1 MPRKKPKDM
10 VAVEVAEGEMDGV
23 EPTTTKAKGTWET
36 FMELEGIEDPK
47 KKKKKKKKKGFL
59 PTLVKQV
66 MSIPAQYAKAEQEKR
81 NKKGPRQYR
90 KKAEFELNLH
100 NPEHE
105 EAWEYLEKLQMSKH
119 DADLVFRCARTRVA
133 LLLLPLLFNLHT
145 FNTSTHVVRE
155 SAARTCLARDP
166 GRPPSPAHPPVRPP
180 APNHPSA
187 HQTSGFAV
195 RFVRST
201 LTTAAPSRDVSSTL
215 GQASR
220 SQRSPR
226 RSSKCLTQ
234 TTAAR

>member
-1 MPRKKPKDM
+1 M
-10 VAVEVAEGEMDGV
+10 
-23 EPTTTKAKGTWET
+23 
-36 FMELEGIEDPK
+36 
-47 KKKKKKKKKGFL
+47 
-59 PTLVKQV
+59 KQV
-66 MSIPAQYAKAEQEKR
+66 MSIPAQYAKAEEEKR
-81 NKKGPRQYR
+81 KKKGPKQYR

-119 DADLVFRCARTRVA
+119 DADLVFRCARP
-133 LLLLPLLFNLHT
+133 LLLLLLLFNLHPL
-145 FNTSTHVVRE
+145 NTSTHVVRE
-155 SAARTCLARDP
+155 SAARTCLAPRTAAVT
-166 GRPPSPAHPPVRPP
+166 RPPVRPP

-195 RFVRST
+195 RFVRSI

-226 RSSKCLTQ
+226 RSSRCLTQ